1 MTHVGC
7 GVRLLLGSTN
17 RRKIREWRLMLD
29 RIPVELVDP
38 HQLGLAV
45 DAAETG
51 ETPEQNARI
60 KAIAYCDASGVPAF
74 SLDAA
79 LRIEGLADDQQPGV
93 HVRRIG
99 GGESATDARMVRHY
113 SALLRGLGG
122 DATGEWTF
130 GVALACDRDHV
141 HTQRLTYQTTL
152 LATPSPVL
160 DPGAPLN
167 SLQFDTSTGKYFS
180 EVTPA
185 EYATRFGHGSSRI
198 VSFITRHLV
207 PRTPIPAGER
217 NCSIPAVK

>member
-29 RIPVELVDP
+29 RIAVELVDP

-99 GGESATDARMVRHY
+99 GGESATDTRMVRHY

-122 DATGEWTF
+122 DAAGVWTF

-141 HTQRLTYQTTL
+141 HTQRLTYWTTL

-167 SLQFDTSTGKYFS
+167 SLQFDTSAGKYFS
-180 EVTPA
+180 EMTPT
-185 EYATRFGHGSSRI
+185 EYATRFGDGSDQI
-198 VSFITRHLV
+198 VRFITRHLL
-207 PRTPIPAGER
+207 PLH
-217 NCSIPAVK
+217 SYSYQ

>member
-1 MTHVGC
+1 MTHLGSD
-7 GVRLLLGSTN
+7 VRLLLGSTN

-29 RIPVELVDP
+29 QIAVELLDP
-38 HQLGLAV
+38 HQSGLAV
-45 DAAETG
+45 DAPETG
-51 ETPEQNARI
+51 ETPEENARI
-60 KAIAYCDASGVPAF
+60 KAIAYFDASGIPAF

-79 LRIEGLADDQQPGV
+79 LWIEGLPDDQQPGV

-122 DATGEWTF
+122 GAAGVWTF

-141 HTQRLTYQTTL
+141 PSQRLTFRTTL

-167 SLQFDTSTGKYFS
+167 SLQFDTSAGKYFS
-180 EVTPA
+180 EMTPA
-185 EYATRFGHGSSRI
+185 EYATRFGRGSSRI
-198 VSFITRHLV
+198 VRFITRHLV

-217 NCSIPAVK
+217 N

>member
-1 MTHVGC
+1 MTHLGSD
-7 GVRLLLGSTN
+7 VRLLLGSTN

-29 RIPVELVDP
+29 RIAVELVDP

-51 ETPEQNARI
+51 QTPEENGRI
-60 KAIAYCDASGVPAF
+60 KAMAYFDASGIPAF

-79 LRIEGLADDQQPGV
+79 LRIEGLPDDQQPGV

-99 GGESATDARMVRHY
+99 GESATDARMVSHY
-113 SALLRGLGG
+113 SAVLRGLGG
-122 DATGEWTF
+122 DATGVWTF
-130 GVALACDRDHV
+130 GMALACDRDHV
-141 HTQRLTYQTTL
+141 HTQRLTYRTTL
-152 LATPSPVL
+152 IATPSPVL

-180 EVTPA
+180 EMTPA

-198 VSFITRHLV
+198 VRFITRHLV

-217 NCSIPAVK
+217 NSSIPP